1 MRRVEHLEANCAVSD
16 GVLFS
21 PEELEALKAHAW
33 VHGWGIPGA
42 SRSNQTRQASSWRV
56 RPWGARQLAA
66 DSALGCDP
74 DHLTPEVGDM
84 GTQVYLLTGTTA
96 GLFVYWFDR
105 ARRRWE
111 RSGPYLQPAEVCCVL
126 ADQRGA
132 LRFWAA
138 VVAEDQGPSLCLSED
153 LGQSWQRIAGPEEFN
168 TSASQPVRRLW
179 HLAAAPPLQSEL
191 LYAGVEGAALLES
204 RDGGR
209 SWHEIAGLARAMR
222 EVAPDSALREGW
234 VHSLLI
240 DPADPRRMWAGV
252 QVAGVFRTDDGGA
265 TWVPCTT
272 GLPAPAAWDLG
283 PAAGYCV
290 HKLALDPANHNSLYL
305 QHREG
310 VFTSADGG
318 RTWHRIDQGLP
329 GRFGFPICVT
339 KTGTV
344 LVVPLE
350 SAERRVPLQGRL
362 VVYASQN
369 GGMHWQ
375 PLGDCD
381 RPARTASV
389 LRDALAT
396 DPLDPPGIYLGTT
409 MGELYASADGG
420 TTWDLLSE
428 HLPRITAVTT
438 GLRDGNFR
446 QMRQLRGGRHILAN
460 GSSEPGM
467 QTRHGSITAASA
479 QELRDG
485 LADAVGG
492 LCRLFLA
499 HAPVVIR
506 TELKG
511 RSIADAD
518 LGWPGQQSSGRKRL
532 KCPEQPHR

>member
-1 MRRVEHLEANCAVSD
+1 
-16 GVLFS
+16 
-21 PEELEALKAHAW
+21 
-33 VHGWGIPGA
+33 
-42 SRSNQTRQASSWRV
+42 
-56 RPWGARQLAA
+56 
-66 DSALGCDP
+66 
-74 DHLTPEVGDM
+74 M
-84 GTQVYLLTGTTA
+84 GTQVYLLAGTTA
-96 GLFVYWFDR
+96 GLFVFRSDP

-126 ADQRGA
+126 AHQRST

-138 VVAEDQGPSLCLSED
+138 VVAANQGPALYLSVD
-153 LGQSWQRIAGPEEFN
+153 LGQSWQQVAGPDGFN
-168 TSASQPVRRLW
+168 ASASQPVRRLW
-179 HLAAAPPLQSEL
+179 HLAAAPAVQSEL
-191 LYAGVEGAALLES
+191 LYAGVEGSALLES
-204 RDGGR
+204 WDGGR
-209 SWHEIAGLARAMR
+209 SWHEIPGLARAMR
-222 EVAPDSALREGW
+222 ELAPDPALQEGW

-240 DPADPRRMWAGV
+240 DPADPRRMWAGA
-252 QVAGVFRTDDGGA
+252 QVAGVLRTDDGGV
-265 TWVPCTT
+265 TWVPCIT

-290 HKLALDPANHNSLYL
+290 HKLALDPVNHDRLYL

-310 VFTSADGG
+310 VFTSADAG

-339 KTGTV
+339 RTGTV

-350 SAERRVPLQGRL
+350 GAERRLPLQGRL
-362 VVYASQN
+362 MVYASQD
-369 GGMHWQ
+369 GGVHWQ

-420 TTWDLLSE
+420 TTWYLLSE

-438 GLRDGNFR
+438 GLCDASFR
-446 QMRQLRGGRHILAN
+446 QSPQLRSGRHSLAS

-467 QTRHGSITAASA
+467 RTRHDSITAASA

-485 LADAVGG
+485 LPDAVGG

-499 HAPVVIR
+499 HAPVVIL

-518 LGWPGQQSSGRKRL
+518 LGRPG
-532 KCPEQPHR
+532 